1 MEKFRT
7 NLKSTVLFERCSI

>member
-7 NLKSTVLFERCSI
+7 NLKSTVLFERCST